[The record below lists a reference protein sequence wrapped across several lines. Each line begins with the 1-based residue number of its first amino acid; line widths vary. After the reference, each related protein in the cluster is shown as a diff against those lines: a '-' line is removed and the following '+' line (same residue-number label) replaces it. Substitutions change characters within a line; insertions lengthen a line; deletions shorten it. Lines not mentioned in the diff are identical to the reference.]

1 MNGEFALTATPSF
14 CVTSN
19 AKTSNIAN
27 RRRKRAKGFP
37 LGTPT
42 SNSALLRR
50 VVGISYSQTQRPKVK
65 YDDLRAVCFKL
76 RVAFICSGINGF
88 CNIHIESKT
97 GKNKRF
103 SKTKND
109 KLPNAQ
115 REGRCLT
122 LTRIGFA
129 NKISTPRLE
138 SAELEA
144 GSKG

>member
-1 MNGEFALTATPSF
+1 M
-14 CVTSN
+14 
-19 AKTSNIAN
+19 
-27 RRRKRAKGFP
+27 
-37 LGTPT
+37 
-42 SNSALLRR
+42 R
-50 VVGISYSQTQRPKVK
+50 VVGLSYSQTQRPKVK

-122 LTRIGFA
+122 LALCVRELIIFRFAKPLIFLGFA
-129 NKISTPRLE
+129 PYVNIAKTVYI
-138 SAELEA
+138 
-144 GSKG
+144 

>member
-88 CNIHIESKT
+88 CNIHIESKA
-97 GKNKRF
+97 KKKRRF
-103 SKTKND
+103 GKTKND
-109 KLPNAQ
+109 KLNNNLSQILP
-115 REGRCLT
+115 
-122 LTRIGFA
+122 
-129 NKISTPRLE
+129 
-138 SAELEA
+138 
-144 GSKG
+144 